1 MSLYHNVRFEFN
13 VYVNAQGNGKVRQNH
28 LWHKPI
34 TPPEMLREALNE
46 VIPQVKS
53 VYELEM

>member
-1 MSLYHNVRFEFN
+1 MFEFN
-13 VYVNAQGNGKVRQNH
+13 VYVNAQGNGKARQNH